1 MKKIKITIDGLGNPK
16 IEAEGFAGED
26 CTAATSGLEAAL
38 SGTNGADRT
47 LKPEY
52 YTEGGEDQQVHQSW

>member
-1 MKKIKITIDGLGNPK
+1 MKRIKIKIDPMGNPK
-16 IEAEGFAGED
+16 IEAEGFLGED

-38 SGTNGADRT
+38 SGTNATDRT

-52 YTEGGEDQQVHQSW
+52 YVEGEGDQEVHQSW